1 MSEEQLTVLRA
12 MTWGFRC
19 PALILLAPLSFLRAL
34 LLSYLAFPLLS
45 PHNLFCL
52 LSPTVTPFLVI
63 VSIPL
68 FVLSLCGGPGAPQCW
83 ESLPAL
89 HPGPCKVCT
98 AGLAL
103 CVCFAGPSTSYQ
115 VAEQHRIWPY
125 MQIRSSHVARS
136 IWEHFRLK
144 REKKKEDKSGKE
156 EDSAVKNTSIGSSRK
171 PL

>member
-45 PHNLFCL
+45 PHNLFYL

-68 FVLSLCGGPGAPQCW
+68 FVLSLCGGPRAPQCW
-83 ESLPAL
+83 ESLPAP
-89 HPGPCKVCT
+89 HPGLCKVCT

-103 CVCFAGPSTSYQ
+103 CVCFAGASTS
-115 VAEQHRIWPY
+115 
-125 MQIRSSHVARS
+125 SSCRAAPNLALHANKKQPRGTK
-136 IWEHFRLK
+136 HLGALQAK
-144 REKKKEDKSGKE
+144 KGKKE
-156 EDSAVKNTSIGSSRK
+156 RR
-171 PL
+171 